1 MNTTIEYIRDYFGNL
16 SGGDFKRLVNEIPVQ
31 DLAEIWDDLSREEA
45 VKIFLQLTMDRKIE
59 MLNALPFNE
68 QEEII
73 EVLSG
78 ENLKLLFA
86 ELEPDDI
93 VDLMQRVSPEIR
105 RAVWENLSE
114 ESRRETLFLLRF
126 DEDDA
131 AGLMTPRYMAVR
143 SGVTV
148 AQTLNFIRKGSAKV
162 ETVYYVY
169 VLDQLKRLIGVVSL
183 RDVLSTADDEIIDTI
198 VERRV
203 VTVREQTDQ
212 EEVAKILEDMDLL
225 ALPVVDNYN
234 RLLGIITVDDVIDV
248 IREEQTE
255 DMYKMGAMDGRI
267 DRYLDTGILGMVK
280 KRIPWL
286 IILLILGTVTTNV
299 VHRYESLVL
308 GAAFLFIFM
317 PVITQTGGN
326 SGNQSTTLMI
336 RGLAR
341 GEIVFA
347 HLGRIFTREIIV
359 GLLLGLGTGIIIFLR
374 SYFLPPD
381 VTFLQA
387 MTVGSALTFV
397 VLFSNI
403 IGALA
408 PLVIHRLGFD
418 PTVMSA
424 PLMATV
430 IDVAGLTI
438 YFETARLI
446 LNL

>member
-59 MLNALPFNE
+59 VLNALTFNE

-93 VDLMQRVSPEIR
+93 VDFMQRVSPEIR

-169 VLDQLKRLIGVVSL
+169 VLDQLKRLLGVVSL
-183 RDVLSTADDEIIDTI
+183 RGVLSAADDVTIDTI
-198 VERRV
+198 IERRV

-267 DRYLDTGILGMVK
+267 GRYLDTGILGLVK

-286 IILLILGTVTTNV
+286 IILLILGTITTNV
-299 VHRYESLVL
+299 VHHYESLVL
-308 GAAFLFIFM
+308 GAAFLLIFM

-341 GEIVFA
+341 GEIAFAHIGRVFA
-347 HLGRIFTREIIV
+347 RELIV

-374 SYFLPPD
+374 SYFLPPE
-381 VTFLQA
+381 VTFLQSMA
-387 MTVGSALTFV
+387 VGSALTFV

-408 PLVIHRLGFD
+408 PLVIHRFGFD

>member
-1 MNTTIEYIRDYFGNL
+1 MNTTIEYIREYFSSLKGE
-16 SGGDFKRLVNEIPVQ
+16 DFKRLVNEIPIVDFAENWQ
-31 DLAEIWDDLSREEA
+31 DIPDEEGI
-45 VKIFLQLTMDRKIE
+45 KIFLQLTMDRKIE
-59 MLNALPFNE
+59 LLNALPFNE

-93 VDLMQRVSPEIR
+93 VDFMQRVSPEIR

-131 AGLMTPRYMAVR
+131 AGLMTPRYLAVR
-143 SGVTV
+143 AGVTV
-148 AQTLNFIRKGSAKV
+148 AQTLNFIRKGSDKV

-169 VLDQLKRLIGVVSL
+169 ILDQLKRLLGIVSL
-183 RDVLSTADDEIIDTI
+183 REVLSAADDEIIDTI
-198 VERRV
+198 MERRV

-212 EEVAKILEDMDLL
+212 EEVAKILEDLDLL

-255 DMYKMGAMDGRI
+255 DIYKMGAMDGRI
-267 DRYLDTGILGMVK
+267 GRYLDTGIFGLVK

-286 IILLILGTVTTNV
+286 VILLILGTITTNV
-299 VHRYESLVL
+299 VHRYESLIL

-341 GEIVFA
+341 GEISFG
-347 HLGRIFTREIIV
+347 HLGRVFAREVVI

-374 SYFLPPD
+374 SFLLPPD
-381 VTFLQA
+381 VTLLQS
-387 MTVGSALTFV
+387 MTVGLALTFV